1 MSESY
6 FAILDLLQKTESNCI
21 IATNSSSITML
32 VCNHSSEWKSDKDL
46 EQKRILNAENI
57 NMKIKEKHKVSTSQI
72 IKSNKINQKKVR

>member
-1 MSESY
+1 
-6 FAILDLLQKTESNCI
+6 
-21 IATNSSSITML
+21 ML
-32 VCNHSSEWKSDKDL
+32 ACNHSSEWKSDKDL